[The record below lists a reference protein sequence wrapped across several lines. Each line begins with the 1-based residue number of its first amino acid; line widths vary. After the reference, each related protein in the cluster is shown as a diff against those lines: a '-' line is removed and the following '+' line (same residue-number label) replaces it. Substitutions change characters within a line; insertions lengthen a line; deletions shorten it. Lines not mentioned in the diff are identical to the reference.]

1 MLADCG
7 VHCVGL
13 PLRLPVNKE
22 DVTEDQARD
31 IIRTMRD
38 TILPVCITYLSTA
51 EEIALFC
58 QELTVSHIQLHGNI
72 SLKELQKL
80 SHIAPSL
87 YVIKSL
93 VVRTDG
99 SNRDTLL
106 NTVKDIAPFVDA
118 FITDTHNPKTGA
130 DGATGMTHDWSI
142 SAELVQESPC
152 PVILAGGLTPENVA
166 DAITTVRPAGVD
178 AHTGVEDSSGR
189 KNKTLVCKFVQE
201 AEKGFG
207 QISC

>member
-22 DVTEDQARD
+22 DVTEDQARK
-31 IIRTMRD
+31 IIRTTRD
-38 TILPVCITYLSTA
+38 AILPVCITYLSKA

-58 QELTVSHIQLHGNI
+58 QELNVSHVQLHGDI
-72 SLKELQKL
+72 TLKELQKL
-80 SHIAPSL
+80 SRIAPSI

-99 SNRDTLL
+99 SNRDVLL
-106 NTVKDIAPFVDA
+106 RTVKDTAPFVDA
-118 FITDTHNPKTGA
+118 FITDTHNPETGA
-130 DGATGMTHDWSI
+130 DGATGMTHDLNI
-142 SAELVQESPC
+142 SAELVKKSPR

-166 DAITTVRPAGVD
+166 AAIKAVHPAGVD

-189 KNKTLVCKFVQE
+189 KSKTLVCKFVME
-201 AEKGFG
+201 AEKGFD
-207 QISC
+207 QIS

>member
-22 DVTEDQARD
+22 DVTEAQARY
-31 IIRTMRD
+31 IISAMRD
-38 TILPVCITYLSTA
+38 TILPVCITYLSKA

-58 QELTVSHIQLHGNI
+58 QELTVSHVQLHGDIALN
-72 SLKELQKL
+72 ELQKL
-80 SHIAPSL
+80 SCIAPHL

-99 SNRDTLL
+99 SNRNALL
-106 NTVKDIAPFVDA
+106 NTVRETAPFVDA

-142 SAELVQESPC
+142 SAELVKKSPC
-152 PVILAGGLTPENVA
+152 PVILAGGLTSENVA
-166 DAITTVRPAGVD
+166 DAIKAVRPAGVD

-189 KNKTLVCKFVQE
+189 KSERLVCKFVQE
-201 AEKGFG
+201 AEKAFT
-207 QISC
+207 QIS